1 MWELLIAEALTGV
14 FLLLPLL
21 RPLIKRLWP
30 LDGLAWL
37 PVFALAMLIGLFPAY
52 GFRPECV
59 PFLLYGII
67 LNIINAP
74 AVFALASRLQNDDF
88 RERTASRAFLS
99 IAVLAAVMA
108 LALYFL
114 PRSETALLTRGV
126 KTITLKDEDRGES
139 LFLRVYGKAG
149 GETGGPANSETGG
162 KADAKG
168 DTNSL
173 AAGLAGTDTPE
184 KARPLLILIPPVTGS
199 VGMIDQVCGELR
211 DRGFTVLTYSRR
223 NFDFPARDDA
233 GRRFGLPAAR
243 RFQLLQALTQGLTYQ
258 KANAAGR
265 VLEDGRRQDIF
276 FLLGAI
282 RQQDEFRRELLGDAD
297 GDCIFLAGYGAGG
310 AALLQIAGS
319 PGFTRQYPAV
329 KGLAAV
335 ESPILS
341 ALREPDQPP
350 PSPLRLEGWFRSLS
364 QAIRTRTA
372 ELGPRKLSGA
382 AELPAPGVPALLLL
396 SDRALNTR
404 HRETRYATLIP
415 LLQEMKEP
423 AILAAV
429 RGAGPLDYSDVPRKY
444 PLYRVLFPGTGKLH
458 AAGGRLRPS
467 GGRLRPSAG
476 FETAGGGLMSAALIA
491 NFAAVILERGETSV
505 RIPLR
510 ADLSQEGIMLEA
522 GRAWNF
528 STTGSIL

>member
-1 MWELLIAEALTGV
+1 MWELLITEALTGV

-21 RPLIKRLWP
+21 RPLVKRLWP

-37 PVFALAMLIGLFPAY
+37 PLFALAMLIGLFPAY

-59 PFLLYGII
+59 PFLVYGII

-74 AVFALASRLQNDDF
+74 ALIALVSRLQNDDF
-88 RERTASRAFLS
+88 RERRTAQTLLS
-99 IAVLAAVMA
+99 IAVLGAVMA

-114 PRSETALLTRGV
+114 PRSETALLSRGV
-126 KTITLKDEDRGES
+126 KTITLQDEARGES
-139 LFLRVYGKAG
+139 LFVRVYGDAIGHAG
-149 GETGGPANSETGG
+149 GGADGMAGGDSGG
-162 KADAKG
+162 DFAEAAAGADA
-168 DTNSL
+168 
-173 AAGLAGTDTPE
+173 E

-199 VGMIDQVCGELR
+199 VGMVDQVCGELR
-211 DRGFTVLTYSRR
+211 DRGFAVLTYSRR
-223 NFDFPARDDA
+223 NFDLPARDDA
-233 GRRFGLPAAR
+233 GRSFGLPAAR
-243 RFQLLQALTQGLTYQ
+243 RFQLLGVLTQGLVYE

-265 VLEDGRRQDIF
+265 ALEDGRRQDIF

-282 RQQDEFRRELLGDAD
+282 RQQDEFRRELLGNAD
-297 GDCIFLAGYGAGG
+297 PDCIFLAGYGAGG

-341 ALREPDQPP
+341 ALREPDQPQS
-350 PSPLRLEGWFRSLS
+350 SPLRLEGWFRSFV
-364 QAIRTRTA
+364 QAIRDR
-372 ELGPRKLSGA
+372 A
-382 AELPAPGVPALLLL
+382 AELSPRKVSGAVSLPNPGVPALFLL
-396 SDRALNTR
+396 SDRALNSR

-415 LLQEMKEP
+415 ILQEMKEP
-423 AILAAV
+423 AILAAA

-444 PLYRVLFPGTGKLH
+444 PLYRVLFPGAGKLQ

-467 GGRLRPSAG
+467 AGRLKSAAG
-476 FETAGGGLMSAALIA
+476 FETAGGGLMSAAIIA
-491 NFAAVILERGETSV
+491 NFAAVILERGETSA

-510 ADLSQEGIMLEA
+510 TDLSQEGIMLEA

-528 STTGSIL
+528 STIGSIL